1 MRARPKRHRVR
12 RYAVGQSLALLLS
25 SAAGCGE
32 RSNPPREI
40 VGLRDPEL
48 VSVSLRS
55 SFVHPVQRVVRDTAA
70 WRAVWDSVTAYAAAP
85 SPRPAVDFAR
95 EMLVVVGPGRSSPG
109 IPNVGVEGYTVHRDT
124 MNVYV
129 RAAFACA
136 AGAAIAEP
144 VSVVRVPSHGGVIRI
159 IKRTTMPDCLRS
171 SNE

>member
-1 MRARPKRHRVR
+1 
-12 RYAVGQSLALLLS
+12 
-25 SAAGCGE
+25 
-32 RSNPPREI
+32 
-40 VGLRDPEL
+40 
-48 VSVSLRS
+48 
-55 SFVHPVQRVVRDTAA
+55 
-70 WRAVWDSVTAYAAAP
+70 
-85 SPRPAVDFAR
+85 
-95 EMLVVVGPGRSSPG
+95 MLVVVGPGRSSPG